1 MPTSTTSGG
10 SVEVRHA
17 RREAEHEAAEHEQDR
32 VRDPQRLREQEQRSG
47 GDEQHQ
53 KLKLFLSTELRE
65 RHVSKVIR
73 HVRDLRDSLDRPCS

>member
-1 MPTSTTSGG
+1 MPDEHDVGRQRD
-10 SVEVRHA
+10 VRHP
-17 RREAEHEAAEHEQDR
+17 RSETEHEAAEHEQDR
-32 VRDPQRLREQEQRSG
+32 VRDPQRLGEQEQRRG

-53 KLKLFLSTELRE
+53 ELQLFVGTELRE